1 MALLQ
6 GAGVTR
12 WWSRPGM
19 QLQAAVRT
27 ISLAPLGGGA
37 SVCPG
42 QDECHVDG
50 YLFKLSGV

>member
-6 GAGVTR
+6 GVGVTR
-12 WWSRPGM
+12 WWSRPGV

-27 ISLAPLGGGA
+27 ISLAPLGGGV